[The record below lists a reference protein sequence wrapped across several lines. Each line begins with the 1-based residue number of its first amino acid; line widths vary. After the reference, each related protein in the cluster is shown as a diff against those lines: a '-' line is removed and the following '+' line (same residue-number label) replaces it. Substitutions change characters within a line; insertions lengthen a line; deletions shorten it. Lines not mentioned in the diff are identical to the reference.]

1 MIFEN
6 NDHNVTLVE
15 FFIFVMHICCH
26 VINRKKLNASPPGIR
41 DGGKDGKMDRGE
53 VCISTTLRTV
63 YTRAPLIACNL
74 VTKVHHL
81 TDEGQASHMRNQCF
95 FTHEAM
101 AP

>member
-1 MIFEN
+1 MPLPQEQGTGERTEKWT
-6 NDHNVTLVE
+6 VGK
-15 FFIFVMHICCH
+15 FV
-26 VINRKKLNASPPGIR
+26 VLT
-41 DGGKDGKMDRGE
+41 
-53 VCISTTLRTV
+53 TTLRTV

>member
-15 FFIFVMHICCH
+15 FFIFVMHICYH

-53 VCISTTLRTV
+53 VCSS
-63 YTRAPLIACNL
+63 
-74 VTKVHHL
+74 HHNPPHSL
-81 TDEGQASHMRNQCF
+81 HAGAFNCV
-95 FTHEAM
+95 
-101 AP
+101 